1 MLTDYL
7 DTIHFAYP
15 WVLWLALVI
24 PLMVIWKNKFSSNQ
38 QAGIQVSS
46 LKNFQ
51 SFRSWKSIF
60 RPIVLVFRLIGIL
73 LIIIAMARPQT
84 KNEEQRA
91 EGEGVDI
98 VLCIDVS
105 GSMTAQDFTPNRME
119 AAKAVANS
127 FVERRLTDRIGVVI
141 FSGES
146 FTQCPLTT
154 DKAVLKSDI
163 ETIRNGLLE
172 DGTAIGD
179 GLSTGIDRL
188 RNSKSKSKVVILLTD
203 GENNGG
209 LIGPDN
215 AKEIAKAFGIKFIQ
229 LVWELRGMLPILL
242 RPI

>member
-15 WVLWLALVI
+15 WVLWLAIVI
-24 PLMVIWKNKFSSNQ
+24 PLMILWKNKFSSNQ
-38 QAGIQVSS
+38 QAGIKVSS

-60 RPIVLVFRLIGIL
+60 RPIVLVCRLLGIL

-146 FTQCPLTT
+146 
-154 DKAVLKSDI
+154 
-163 ETIRNGLLE
+163 
-172 DGTAIGD
+172 
-179 GLSTGIDRL
+179 
-188 RNSKSKSKVVILLTD
+188 
-203 GENNGG
+203 
-209 LIGPDN
+209 
-215 AKEIAKAFGIKFIQ
+215 
-229 LVWELRGMLPILL
+229 
-242 RPI
+242 